1 MIDERA
7 YAKAVGE
14 NVGNTYGTVSSSTVK
29 SGTVPKY
36 GEKEYPAD
44 SYGVSP
50 WSGKELGNTLEGE
63 VERRRC
69 RRDYGE
75 YVRVSNDGFYMTHM
89 HRYVCDVAQ
98 AFLEANTGK
107 AMDVLLISVPP
118 RHGKEVADS
127 QLVLTSEGWKRHG
140 DLQVGDRVYAP
151 DGRQVEVRALIPQ
164 EQPCTLLVTLTNGE
178 QIKVHPNHEWV
189 VKDRRSHTMRTVETR
204 WMMEQGLTV
213 EGEIG
218 HRGCRYRFNLP
229 LVDPLQ
235 NPERELGVS
244 PYFLGAW
251 LGDGTY
257 NKTCITEGA
266 QDICVLEECA
276 KYYPA
281 TAKWVHNQTGVPTWY
296 YSDVR
301 WRLREIGV
309 LGDKHIPDEYL
320 VASYEQRLELL
331 AGLMDTDGH
340 LDKTGRY
347 RYSTVNEKLRDG
359 VCALIGTFGCRY
371 SVSVADPFLSSSGV
385 LGKQKIY
392 SIAFTPTFYVPCR
405 VPRKQNH
412 LYTQPMKRMI
422 SICKIET
429 CEPEHGQCITVDG
442 GVYLVGKTMQPTHN
456 SFMLTETLPSW
467 FLGKNPTGNVIICG
481 YEGTFAEG
489 FSRRNRDKFNR
500 YAKDVFRVEENPNIQ
515 GVAQWETAAGGRCRA
530 AGLKGGITG
539 FGAELFIIDDPIKN
553 QEMAESETVLSKI
566 HDEMGPSVQSRIHP
580 GGKLIVIQTRWVEN
594 DVIGYIQ
601 SNWSDYVWADINL
614 PCECEDEAT
623 DPLGR
628 KLGDSLMGAHMG
640 DFDLPQRIRNDN
652 IWLKSKKMLV
662 CAGEG
667 ERVWNALYQGHP
679 SAQNGNLFRDSW
691 WKRYCRKIGGETEDG
706 SSAGSRIDIAD
717 MEYTCLSVD
726 ATFKKTETSDRVAI
740 TLWGLSQKN
749 AYLYKLINK
758 RMGFTETVERIKRLC
773 EEYPGIDQLII
784 EDKANGS
791 AIIDTLKYT
800 DGIPPIVAVNPL
812 GGKYSRAQAVSPFI
826 AGGSVY
832 IPVDFTESERRE
844 IEDDNHIETGYGRFL
859 YQMSHFPFAKNDDM
873 VDSMSQALSRLI
885 KIVTGEDPAPEKRWT
900 RFTKWYPDMWEDFE
914 QMNSMEQEEFIRTYG
929 APLEWED
936 D

>member
-7 YAKAVGE
+7 YANAVGE
-14 NVGNTYGTVSSSTVK
+14 NVNSVTE
-29 SGTVPKY
+29 VPSVQRVHPIGSVPVY

-89 HRYVCDVAQ
+89 HRYVCDCIQ
-98 AFLEANTGK
+98 AFIEAKTDK
-107 AMDVLLISVPP
+107 ALDILLLSIPP
-118 RHGKEVADS
+118 RSGK
-127 QLVLTSEGWKRHG
+127 
-140 DLQVGDRVYAP
+140 
-151 DGRQVEVRALIPQ
+151 
-164 EQPCTLLVTLTNGE
+164 
-178 QIKVHPNHEWV
+178 
-189 VKDRRSHTMRTVETR
+189 
-204 WMMEQGLTV
+204 
-213 EGEIG
+213 
-218 HRGCRYRFNLP
+218 
-229 LVDPLQ
+229 
-235 NPERELGVS
+235 
-244 PYFLGAW
+244 
-251 LGDGTY
+251 
-257 NKTCITEGA
+257 
-266 QDICVLEECA
+266 
-276 KYYPA
+276 
-281 TAKWVHNQTGVPTWY
+281 
-296 YSDVR
+296 
-301 WRLREIGV
+301 
-309 LGDKHIPDEYL
+309 
-320 VASYEQRLELL
+320 SY
-331 AGLMDTDGH
+331 T
-340 LDKTGRY
+340 
-347 RYSTVNEKLRDG
+347 
-359 VCALIGTFGCRY
+359 I
-371 SVSVADPFLSSSGV
+371 
-385 LGKQKIY
+385 
-392 SIAFTPTFYVPCR
+392 
-405 VPRKQNH
+405 
-412 LYTQPMKRMI
+412 
-422 SICKIET
+422 
-429 CEPEHGQCITVDG
+429 
-442 GVYLVGKTMQPTHN
+442 
-456 SFMLTETLPSW
+456 TETLPSW

-500 YAKDVFRVEENPNIQ
+500 YAKDIFRVEENPNIQ

-553 QEMAESETVLSKI
+553 QEMAESETVLAKI

-623 DPLGR
+623 DPLHR
-628 KLGDSLMGAHMG
+628 KLGDSLMGDHMG
-640 DFDLPQRIRNDN
+640 DFNLPQRIRNDN
-652 IWLKSKKMLV
+652 IWLRSKKMLV

-679 SAQNGNLFRDSW
+679 SAQNGNLFRDNW
-691 WKRYCRKIGGETEDG
+691 WKRYCRRIGGETEDG
-706 SSAGSRIDIAD
+706 SAVSARIDIAD

-773 EEYPGIDQLII
+773 GEYPGIDQLII

-936 D
+936 T

>member
-14 NVGNTYGTVSSSTVK
+14 NVNSVTEVPTVQRVHPIGS
-29 SGTVPKY
+29 VPVY

-89 HRYVCDVAQ
+89 HRYVCDMIQ
-98 AFLEANTGK
+98 AFIEAKTDK
-107 AMDVLLISVPP
+107 ALDILLLSIPP
-118 RHGKEVADS
+118 RSGK
-127 QLVLTSEGWKRHG
+127 
-140 DLQVGDRVYAP
+140 
-151 DGRQVEVRALIPQ
+151 
-164 EQPCTLLVTLTNGE
+164 
-178 QIKVHPNHEWV
+178 
-189 VKDRRSHTMRTVETR
+189 
-204 WMMEQGLTV
+204 
-213 EGEIG
+213 
-218 HRGCRYRFNLP
+218 
-229 LVDPLQ
+229 
-235 NPERELGVS
+235 
-244 PYFLGAW
+244 
-251 LGDGTY
+251 
-257 NKTCITEGA
+257 
-266 QDICVLEECA
+266 
-276 KYYPA
+276 
-281 TAKWVHNQTGVPTWY
+281 
-296 YSDVR
+296 
-301 WRLREIGV
+301 
-309 LGDKHIPDEYL
+309 
-320 VASYEQRLELL
+320 SY
-331 AGLMDTDGH
+331 T
-340 LDKTGRY
+340 
-347 RYSTVNEKLRDG
+347 
-359 VCALIGTFGCRY
+359 I
-371 SVSVADPFLSSSGV
+371 
-385 LGKQKIY
+385 
-392 SIAFTPTFYVPCR
+392 
-405 VPRKQNH
+405 
-412 LYTQPMKRMI
+412 
-422 SICKIET
+422 
-429 CEPEHGQCITVDG
+429 
-442 GVYLVGKTMQPTHN
+442 
-456 SFMLTETLPSW
+456 TETLPSW

-500 YAKDVFRVEENPNIQ
+500 YAKDIFRVEENPNIQ

-553 QEMAESETVLSKI
+553 QEMAESETVLAKI

-623 DPLGR
+623 DPLHR
-628 KLGDSLMGAHMG
+628 RLGDSLMGDHMG
-640 DFDLPQRIRNDN
+640 DFNLPQRIRNDN
-652 IWLKSKKMLV
+652 IWLRSKKLLV

-679 SAQNGNLFRDSW
+679 SAQNGNLFKDAW
-691 WKRYCRKIGGETEDG
+691 WKRYCRRIGGETEDG
-706 SSAGSRIDIAD
+706 GTYSRIDIAD

-773 EEYPGIDQLII
+773 GEYPGIDQLII

-936 D
+936 

>member
-14 NVGNTYGTVSSSTVK
+14 TVNTVSETPKAVVHPIGSVPVYGTGVSVSTVP
-29 SGTVPKY
+29 VY
-36 GEKEYPAD
+36 GEKEYPAE

-89 HRYVCDVAQ
+89 HRYVCDCIQ
-98 AFLEANTGK
+98 AFIEAKTDK
-107 AMDVLLISVPP
+107 ALDILLLSIPP
-118 RHGKEVADS
+118 RSGK
-127 QLVLTSEGWKRHG
+127 
-140 DLQVGDRVYAP
+140 
-151 DGRQVEVRALIPQ
+151 
-164 EQPCTLLVTLTNGE
+164 
-178 QIKVHPNHEWV
+178 
-189 VKDRRSHTMRTVETR
+189 
-204 WMMEQGLTV
+204 
-213 EGEIG
+213 
-218 HRGCRYRFNLP
+218 
-229 LVDPLQ
+229 
-235 NPERELGVS
+235 
-244 PYFLGAW
+244 
-251 LGDGTY
+251 
-257 NKTCITEGA
+257 
-266 QDICVLEECA
+266 
-276 KYYPA
+276 
-281 TAKWVHNQTGVPTWY
+281 
-296 YSDVR
+296 
-301 WRLREIGV
+301 
-309 LGDKHIPDEYL
+309 
-320 VASYEQRLELL
+320 SY
-331 AGLMDTDGH
+331 T
-340 LDKTGRY
+340 
-347 RYSTVNEKLRDG
+347 
-359 VCALIGTFGCRY
+359 I
-371 SVSVADPFLSSSGV
+371 
-385 LGKQKIY
+385 
-392 SIAFTPTFYVPCR
+392 
-405 VPRKQNH
+405 
-412 LYTQPMKRMI
+412 
-422 SICKIET
+422 
-429 CEPEHGQCITVDG
+429 
-442 GVYLVGKTMQPTHN
+442 
-456 SFMLTETLPSW
+456 TETLPSW

-500 YAKDVFRVEENPNIQ
+500 YAKDIFRVEENPNIQ

-553 QEMAESETVLSKI
+553 QEMAESETVLAKI

-623 DPLGR
+623 DPLHR
-628 KLGDSLMGAHMG
+628 QLGDSLMGDHMG
-640 DFDLPQRIRNDN
+640 DFNLPQRIRNDN
-652 IWLKSKKMLV
+652 IWLRSKKMLV

-691 WKRYCRKIGGETEDG
+691 WKRYCRRIGGETEDG
-706 SSAGSRIDIAD
+706 GTYSRIDIAD

-900 RFTKWYPDMWEDFE
+900 RFVRWYPDMWEDFE

-936 D
+936 T

>member
-44 SYGVSP
+44 SYGISP

-75 YVRVSNDGFYMTHM
+75 YVRLANDGFYMTHM
-89 HRYVCDVAQ
+89 HRYVCDTIQ
-98 AFLEANTGK
+98 AFIEAKTDK
-107 AMDVLLISVPP
+107 ALDILLLSIPP
-118 RHGKEVADS
+118 RSGK
-127 QLVLTSEGWKRHG
+127 
-140 DLQVGDRVYAP
+140 
-151 DGRQVEVRALIPQ
+151 
-164 EQPCTLLVTLTNGE
+164 
-178 QIKVHPNHEWV
+178 
-189 VKDRRSHTMRTVETR
+189 
-204 WMMEQGLTV
+204 
-213 EGEIG
+213 
-218 HRGCRYRFNLP
+218 
-229 LVDPLQ
+229 
-235 NPERELGVS
+235 
-244 PYFLGAW
+244 
-251 LGDGTY
+251 
-257 NKTCITEGA
+257 
-266 QDICVLEECA
+266 
-276 KYYPA
+276 
-281 TAKWVHNQTGVPTWY
+281 
-296 YSDVR
+296 
-301 WRLREIGV
+301 
-309 LGDKHIPDEYL
+309 
-320 VASYEQRLELL
+320 SY
-331 AGLMDTDGH
+331 T
-340 LDKTGRY
+340 
-347 RYSTVNEKLRDG
+347 
-359 VCALIGTFGCRY
+359 I
-371 SVSVADPFLSSSGV
+371 
-385 LGKQKIY
+385 
-392 SIAFTPTFYVPCR
+392 
-405 VPRKQNH
+405 
-412 LYTQPMKRMI
+412 
-422 SICKIET
+422 
-429 CEPEHGQCITVDG
+429 
-442 GVYLVGKTMQPTHN
+442 
-456 SFMLTETLPSW
+456 TETLPSW

-553 QEMAESETVLSKI
+553 QEMAESETVLAKI

-623 DPLGR
+623 DPLHR

-679 SAQNGNLFRDSW
+679 SAQNGNLFRDNW
-691 WKRYCRKIGGETEDG
+691 WKRYCRRIGGDTEDG
-706 SSAGSRIDIAD
+706 GTYSRIDIAD

-936 D
+936 

>member
-14 NVGNTYGTVSSSTVK
+14 TVNTVNETPTIQRVHPAGS
-29 SGTVPKY
+29 VPVY
-36 GEKEYPAD
+36 GEKEYPAY

-89 HRYVCDVAQ
+89 HRYVCDCIQ
-98 AFLEANTGK
+98 AFIEAKTDK
-107 AMDVLLISVPP
+107 ALDILLLSIPP
-118 RHGKEVADS
+118 RSGK
-127 QLVLTSEGWKRHG
+127 
-140 DLQVGDRVYAP
+140 
-151 DGRQVEVRALIPQ
+151 
-164 EQPCTLLVTLTNGE
+164 
-178 QIKVHPNHEWV
+178 
-189 VKDRRSHTMRTVETR
+189 
-204 WMMEQGLTV
+204 
-213 EGEIG
+213 
-218 HRGCRYRFNLP
+218 
-229 LVDPLQ
+229 
-235 NPERELGVS
+235 
-244 PYFLGAW
+244 
-251 LGDGTY
+251 
-257 NKTCITEGA
+257 
-266 QDICVLEECA
+266 
-276 KYYPA
+276 
-281 TAKWVHNQTGVPTWY
+281 
-296 YSDVR
+296 
-301 WRLREIGV
+301 
-309 LGDKHIPDEYL
+309 
-320 VASYEQRLELL
+320 SY
-331 AGLMDTDGH
+331 T
-340 LDKTGRY
+340 
-347 RYSTVNEKLRDG
+347 
-359 VCALIGTFGCRY
+359 I
-371 SVSVADPFLSSSGV
+371 
-385 LGKQKIY
+385 
-392 SIAFTPTFYVPCR
+392 
-405 VPRKQNH
+405 
-412 LYTQPMKRMI
+412 
-422 SICKIET
+422 
-429 CEPEHGQCITVDG
+429 
-442 GVYLVGKTMQPTHN
+442 
-456 SFMLTETLPSW
+456 TETLPSW

-500 YAKDVFRVEENPNIQ
+500 YAKDIFRVEENPNIQ

-553 QEMAESETVLSKI
+553 QEMAESETVLAKI

-623 DPLGR
+623 DPLHR
-628 KLGDSLMGAHMG
+628 KLGDSLMGDHMG

-652 IWLKSKKMLV
+652 IWLRSKKMLV

-679 SAQNGNLFRDSW
+679 SAQNGNLFRDNW
-691 WKRYCRKIGGETEDG
+691 WKRYCRKIGGVSEDG
-706 SSAGSRIDIAD
+706 CEYGARIDIAD

-773 EEYPGIDQLII
+773 SEYPGIDQLII

-936 D
+936 S

>member
-14 NVGNTYGTVSSSTVK
+14 NVNSATE
-29 SGTVPKY
+29 VPSVQRVHPIGSVPVY
-36 GEKEYPAD
+36 GEKEYPAWC
-44 SYGVSP
+44 YGVSP

-75 YVRVSNDGFYMTHM
+75 YVRVANEGYYMAHVN
-89 HRYVCDVAQ
+89 RYICDVVQ
-98 AFLEANTGK
+98 AFLEAKTDK
-107 AMDVLLISVPP
+107 ALDILLLSLPP
-118 RHGKEVADS
+118 RHS
-127 QLVLTSEGWKRHG
+127 
-140 DLQVGDRVYAP
+140 
-151 DGRQVEVRALIPQ
+151 
-164 EQPCTLLVTLTNGE
+164 
-178 QIKVHPNHEWV
+178 
-189 VKDRRSHTMRTVETR
+189 
-204 WMMEQGLTV
+204 
-213 EGEIG
+213 
-218 HRGCRYRFNLP
+218 
-229 LVDPLQ
+229 
-235 NPERELGVS
+235 
-244 PYFLGAW
+244 
-251 LGDGTY
+251 
-257 NKTCITEGA
+257 KT
-266 QDICVLEECA
+266 
-276 KYYPA
+276 
-281 TAKWVHNQTGVPTWY
+281 
-296 YSDVR
+296 
-301 WRLREIGV
+301 
-309 LGDKHIPDEYL
+309 
-320 VASYEQRLELL
+320 
-331 AGLMDTDGH
+331 
-340 LDKTGRY
+340 
-347 RYSTVNEKLRDG
+347 
-359 VCALIGTFGCRY
+359 
-371 SVSVADPFLSSSGV
+371 
-385 LGKQKIY
+385 
-392 SIAFTPTFYVPCR
+392 FT
-405 VPRKQNH
+405 
-412 LYTQPMKRMI
+412 I
-422 SICKIET
+422 
-429 CEPEHGQCITVDG
+429 
-442 GVYLVGKTMQPTHN
+442 
-456 SFMLTETLPSW
+456 TETLPSW

-500 YAKDVFRVEENPNIQ
+500 YAKDIFRVEENPNIQ

-623 DPLGR
+623 DPLHR
-628 KLGDSLMGAHMG
+628 RLGDSLMGDHMG

-679 SAQNGNLFRDSW
+679 SAQNGNLFRDNW

-706 SSAGSRIDIAD
+706 GSYSRIDIAD

-773 EEYPGIDQLII
+773 GEYPGIDQLII

-936 D
+936 N

>member
-14 NVGNTYGTVSSSTVK
+14 TVNTVTETPTIQRVHPIGS
-29 SGTVPKY
+29 VPVY
-36 GEKEYPAD
+36 GEKEYPAY

-89 HRYVCDVAQ
+89 HRYVCDCIQSFIDAK
-98 AFLEANTGK
+98 TDK
-107 AMDVLLISVPP
+107 ALDILLLSIPP
-118 RHGKEVADS
+118 RSGK
-127 QLVLTSEGWKRHG
+127 
-140 DLQVGDRVYAP
+140 
-151 DGRQVEVRALIPQ
+151 
-164 EQPCTLLVTLTNGE
+164 
-178 QIKVHPNHEWV
+178 
-189 VKDRRSHTMRTVETR
+189 
-204 WMMEQGLTV
+204 
-213 EGEIG
+213 
-218 HRGCRYRFNLP
+218 
-229 LVDPLQ
+229 
-235 NPERELGVS
+235 
-244 PYFLGAW
+244 
-251 LGDGTY
+251 
-257 NKTCITEGA
+257 
-266 QDICVLEECA
+266 
-276 KYYPA
+276 
-281 TAKWVHNQTGVPTWY
+281 
-296 YSDVR
+296 
-301 WRLREIGV
+301 
-309 LGDKHIPDEYL
+309 
-320 VASYEQRLELL
+320 SY
-331 AGLMDTDGH
+331 T
-340 LDKTGRY
+340 
-347 RYSTVNEKLRDG
+347 
-359 VCALIGTFGCRY
+359 I
-371 SVSVADPFLSSSGV
+371 
-385 LGKQKIY
+385 
-392 SIAFTPTFYVPCR
+392 
-405 VPRKQNH
+405 
-412 LYTQPMKRMI
+412 
-422 SICKIET
+422 
-429 CEPEHGQCITVDG
+429 
-442 GVYLVGKTMQPTHN
+442 
-456 SFMLTETLPSW
+456 TETLPSW

-500 YAKDVFRVEENPNIQ
+500 YAKDIFRVEENPNIQ

-553 QEMAESETVLSKI
+553 QEMAESETVLAKI

-623 DPLGR
+623 DPLHR
-628 KLGDSLMGAHMG
+628 KLGDSLMGDHMG

-652 IWLKSKKMLV
+652 IWLRSKKMLV

-679 SAQNGNLFRDSW
+679 SAQNGNLFRDNW
-691 WKRYCRKIGGETEDG
+691 WKRYCRKIGGVSEDG
-706 SSAGSRIDIAD
+706 CEYGARIDIAD

-773 EEYPGIDQLII
+773 SEYPGIDQLII

-936 D
+936 S

>member
-14 NVGNTYGTVSSSTVK
+14 NVGNTYGTVGSTVV
-29 SGTVPKY
+29 SGKVPKY
-36 GEKEYPAD
+36 GEKEYPSD

-75 YVRVSNDGFYMTHM
+75 YVRLANDGFYMTHM
-89 HRYVCDVAQ
+89 HRYVCDTIQ
-98 AFLEANTGK
+98 AFIEAKTDK
-107 AMDVLLISVPP
+107 ALDILLLSIPP
-118 RHGKEVADS
+118 RSGK
-127 QLVLTSEGWKRHG
+127 
-140 DLQVGDRVYAP
+140 
-151 DGRQVEVRALIPQ
+151 
-164 EQPCTLLVTLTNGE
+164 
-178 QIKVHPNHEWV
+178 
-189 VKDRRSHTMRTVETR
+189 
-204 WMMEQGLTV
+204 
-213 EGEIG
+213 
-218 HRGCRYRFNLP
+218 
-229 LVDPLQ
+229 
-235 NPERELGVS
+235 
-244 PYFLGAW
+244 
-251 LGDGTY
+251 
-257 NKTCITEGA
+257 
-266 QDICVLEECA
+266 
-276 KYYPA
+276 
-281 TAKWVHNQTGVPTWY
+281 
-296 YSDVR
+296 
-301 WRLREIGV
+301 
-309 LGDKHIPDEYL
+309 
-320 VASYEQRLELL
+320 SY
-331 AGLMDTDGH
+331 T
-340 LDKTGRY
+340 
-347 RYSTVNEKLRDG
+347 
-359 VCALIGTFGCRY
+359 I
-371 SVSVADPFLSSSGV
+371 
-385 LGKQKIY
+385 
-392 SIAFTPTFYVPCR
+392 
-405 VPRKQNH
+405 
-412 LYTQPMKRMI
+412 
-422 SICKIET
+422 
-429 CEPEHGQCITVDG
+429 
-442 GVYLVGKTMQPTHN
+442 
-456 SFMLTETLPSW
+456 TETLPSW

-623 DPLGR
+623 DPLHR

-691 WKRYCRKIGGETEDG
+691 WKRYSRKIGGETEDG
-706 SSAGSRIDIAD
+706 SAAGARIDIAD

-929 APLEWED
+929 APLEWAD

>member
-7 YAKAVGE
+7 YARAAGE
-14 NVGNTYGTVSSSTVK
+14 SIQTGTPTVVTK
-29 SGTVPKY
+29 VPGVHTTVPGVPVY
-36 GEKEYPAD
+36 GAKEYPAE

-75 YVRVSNDGFYMTHM
+75 YVRLSNDGFYMTHM
-89 HRYVCDVAQ
+89 HRYVCDTIQ
-98 AFLEANTGK
+98 AFIEAKTDK
-107 AMDVLLISVPP
+107 ALDILLLSIPP
-118 RHGKEVADS
+118 RSGKS
-127 QLVLTSEGWKRHG
+127 
-140 DLQVGDRVYAP
+140 
-151 DGRQVEVRALIPQ
+151 
-164 EQPCTLLVTLTNGE
+164 
-178 QIKVHPNHEWV
+178 
-189 VKDRRSHTMRTVETR
+189 
-204 WMMEQGLTV
+204 
-213 EGEIG
+213 
-218 HRGCRYRFNLP
+218 
-229 LVDPLQ
+229 
-235 NPERELGVS
+235 
-244 PYFLGAW
+244 
-251 LGDGTY
+251 
-257 NKTCITEGA
+257 
-266 QDICVLEECA
+266 
-276 KYYPA
+276 
-281 TAKWVHNQTGVPTWY
+281 
-296 YSDVR
+296 
-301 WRLREIGV
+301 
-309 LGDKHIPDEYL
+309 
-320 VASYEQRLELL
+320 
-331 AGLMDTDGH
+331 
-340 LDKTGRY
+340 
-347 RYSTVNEKLRDG
+347 
-359 VCALIGTFGCRY
+359 
-371 SVSVADPFLSSSGV
+371 
-385 LGKQKIY
+385 Y
-392 SIAFTPTFYVPCR
+392 SI
-405 VPRKQNH
+405 
-412 LYTQPMKRMI
+412 
-422 SICKIET
+422 
-429 CEPEHGQCITVDG
+429 
-442 GVYLVGKTMQPTHN
+442 
-456 SFMLTETLPSW
+456 TETLPSW

-623 DPLGR
+623 DPLRR
-628 KLGDSLMGAHMG
+628 KLGDSLMGEHMG

-652 IWLKSKKMLV
+652 AWLKSKKMLV

-679 SAQNGNLFRDSW
+679 SAQNGNLFRDDW
-691 WKRYCRKIGGETEDG
+691 WKRYCRVIGGKTEDG
-706 SSAGSRIDIAD
+706 GTYSKIDIAD

-758 RMGFTETVERIKRLC
+758 RMGFTETVDRIVRLC
-773 EEYPGIDQLII
+773 KEFPGIDQLII

-844 IEDDNHIETGYGRFL
+844 IEDDNRIETGYGRFL

-900 RFTKWYPDMWEDFE
+900 RFTKWYPDMWEDYE

-936 D
+936 I